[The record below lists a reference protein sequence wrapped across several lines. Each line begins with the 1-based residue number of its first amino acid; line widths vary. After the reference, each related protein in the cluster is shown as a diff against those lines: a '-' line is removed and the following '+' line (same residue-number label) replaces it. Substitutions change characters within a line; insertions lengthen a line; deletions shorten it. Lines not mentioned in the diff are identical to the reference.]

1 MARAIVFSSYGDP
14 SVLHEVD
21 ADEPVAG
28 PGQIRVHVKTAGVN
42 PVDYKMRRG
51 DFADV
56 APASFPQTLGNEFA
70 GVVDQVGDGVTAFE
84 IGSQVLGFT
93 SAAAYAEFVVVGAD
107 QVTAKPAGMPW
118 EVAGALS
125 AAGQTACNA
134 LQELRVAAG
143 ETLLIHGATG
153 GVGTVAVQLARSAG
167 VTVIGTASPANHDYL
182 RSLGAIPVAYGDGL
196 VSRVRALA
204 PNGIDAALDLAGG
217 EAITASLAL
226 VADIDRI
233 GTTVDAEAAQKYRIR
248 RLRGV
253 RSAQT
258 LAALA
263 DLHSKGE
270 LQILI
275 AATYPLDQAA
285 AAHHDLETGHIR
297 GKIVLTA
304 DWTDGP

>member
-1 MARAIVFSSYGDP
+1 VFSAYGDP
-14 SVLHEVD
+14 SVLHEID
-21 ADEPVAG
+21 ADEPVAVS
-28 PGQIRVHVKTAGVN
+28 GQVRVHVKTAGVN

-84 IGSQVLGFT
+84 AGSQVLGFT

-107 QVTAKPAGMPW
+107 QVTAKPVGMPW

-125 AAGQTACNA
+125 AAGQSAWNA

-167 VTVIGTASPANHDYL
+167 ATVIGIASPANHDYL

-196 VSRVRALA
+196 VSSVQALA

-226 VADIDRI
+226 VADTDRI

-263 DLHSKGE
+263 DLHSKGK

-275 AATYPLDQAA
+275 AATYPLHQAA

>member
-1 MARAIVFSSYGDP
+1 MARAIAFSAYGGP
-14 SVLHEVD
+14 SVLHEIEIE
-21 ADEPVAG
+21 EPDAG
-28 PGQIRVHVKTAGVN
+28 PGQVRVRIKTAGIN

-51 DFADV
+51 DFADI

-84 IGSQVLGFT
+84 AGSHVLGFT
-93 SAAAYAEFVVVGAD
+93 SAAAYAEVVVVDAD
-107 QVTAKPAGMPW
+107 QITAKPARMPW

-125 AAGQTACNA
+125 AAGQTAYNA
-134 LQELRVAAG
+134 LRELRVSAA
-143 ETLLIHGATG
+143 ETLLIHGASG

-167 VTVIGTASPANHDYL
+167 ATVIGTASPANHDYL
-182 RSLGAIPVAYGDGL
+182 RSLGAIPIAYGNAL
-196 VSRVRALA
+196 IPQVQALA

-217 EAITASLAL
+217 EAITASLTL
-226 VADIDRI
+226 ITDKDRI
-233 GTTVDAEAAQKYRIR
+233 GTTVDAEAAEKHRIR

-258 LAALA
+258 LTTLA
-263 DLHSKGE
+263 DLHSEGE

-275 AATYPLDQAA
+275 SATYPLSQAT

-297 GKIVLTA
+297 GKIVLT
-304 DWTDGP
+304 TD